1 MIIIINNSD
10 KSFAITDMQ
19 LPWWATAED
28 IENLHRAIN
37 DYISDHLQ
45 WDERPSVITKWY
57 ITGWEEYEIEDIG

>member
-1 MIIIINNSD
+1 MIIIINNWD

-19 LPWWATAED
+19 LPWWATTED
-28 IENLHRAIN
+28 IENLYRVIN

-45 WDERPSVITKWY
+45 WDERPSVITKWC